1 MGIKQQK
8 TNIDKYIL
16 KSMENNSEKTEVV
29 KVEENKEVD
38 DFHSSIK
45 KIANMKVSDLLESVV
60 SYYWR
65 SAKEFFNKQK

>member
-1 MGIKQQK
+1 
-8 TNIDKYIL
+8 
-16 KSMENNSEKTEVV
+16 MENNSEKTEVV

-60 SYYWR
+60 SYYWN
-65 SAKEFFNKQK
+65 SAKKFFNNQK

>member
-1 MGIKQQK
+1 MDIKQQK

-16 KSMENNSEKTEVV
+16 ESMENNSEKTEVV

-45 KIANMKVSDLLESVV
+45 KIANMKVSELLESVV
-60 SYYWR
+60 SYYWK
-65 SAKEFFNKQK
+65 SAKKFFNK

>member
-1 MGIKQQK
+1 MDIKQQK

-16 KSMENNSEKTEVV
+16 ESMENNSEKTEVV

-45 KIANMKVSDLLESVV
+45 KIANMKVSDLLERVV
-60 SYYWR
+60 SYYWK
-65 SAKEFFNKQK
+65 SAKKFFNK

>member
-1 MGIKQQK
+1 MDIKQQK

-16 KSMENNSEKTEVV
+16 ESMENNSEKTEVV

-45 KIANMKVSDLLESVV
+45 KIANMKVSELLESVV
-60 SYYWR
+60 SYYWK
-65 SAKEFFNKQK
+65 SAKNFFNK

>member
-1 MGIKQQK
+1 MDIKQQK

-16 KSMENNSEKTEVV
+16 ESMENNSEKTEVV

-60 SYYWR
+60 SYYWN
-65 SAKEFFNKQK
+65 SAKKFFNK

>member
-1 MGIKQQK
+1 MDIKQQK

-16 KSMENNSEKTEVV
+16 ESMENNNEKTEVV

-60 SYYWR
+60 SYYWN
-65 SAKEFFNKQK
+65 SAKKFFNK

>member
-1 MGIKQQK
+1 MDIKPQK

-16 KSMENNSEKTEVV
+16 ESMENNSEKTEVV
-29 KVEENKEVD
+29 KVEDNKEVD

-60 SYYWR
+60 SYYWN
-65 SAKEFFNKQK
+65 SAKKFFNK

>member
-1 MGIKQQK
+1 MDIKQQK

-16 KSMENNSEKTEVV
+16 ESMENNSEKTEVV

-45 KIANMKVSDLLESVV
+45 KIANMKVSDLLEIVV
-60 SYYWR
+60 SYYWK
-65 SAKEFFNKQK
+65 SAKKFFNK

>member
-1 MGIKQQK
+1 MDTKQQK

-16 KSMENNSEKTEVV
+16 ESMENSSEKTEVV

-45 KIANMKVSDLLESVV
+45 KIANMKVSELLESVV
-60 SYYWR
+60 SYYWN
-65 SAKEFFNKQK
+65 SAKKFFNK

>member
-1 MGIKQQK
+1 MDIKQQK

-16 KSMENNSEKTEVV
+16 ESMENNNEKTEVV

-60 SYYWR
+60 SYYWK
-65 SAKEFFNKQK
+65 SAKKFFNK

>member
-1 MGIKQQK
+1 MDIKQQK

-16 KSMENNSEKTEVV
+16 ESMENNREKTEVV

-60 SYYWR
+60 SYYWK
-65 SAKEFFNKQK
+65 SAKNFFNK

>member
-1 MGIKQQK
+1 MDIKQQK

-16 KSMENNSEKTEVV
+16 ESMENNSEKTEVV
-29 KVEENKEVD
+29 KAEENKEVD

-60 SYYWR
+60 SYYWN
-65 SAKEFFNKQK
+65 SAKKFFNK